1 MTKRDKDKINFMR
14 EQGKSYQ
21 YIADK
26 FGVSRQRIHQILNCP
41 YNRKNKTA
49 TLCIYKGLSEVIY
62 NRKISVSKL
71 SEATGINT
79 DRVTLGHKLK
89 GESDFKISEIKKILK
104 FTGMTFEECFAE
116 KETPGAATPRESR

>member
-1 MTKRDKDKINFMR
+1 MTKCEKDKINLMR

-21 YIADK
+21 YIADT
-26 FGVSRQRIHQILNCP
+26 FGVSRQRIHQILNYP

-62 NRKISVSKL
+62 DRKISVSKL
-71 SEATGINT
+71 CEATGINT

-116 KETPGAATPRESR
+116 KETPAAGTARESR